1 MSTGPPNGTPRLSLW
16 NRAPANPQKSSWTS
30 SGVPRKNQMYSQ
42 LKPETSGLGDSRITA
57 NRTPSMMPTAIEMTV
72 NSIVLRTPLRMRWSN
87 RYCPTTLHSKLG
99 LTTIARTI
107 DAAMISMITDAI
119 QRPGRRTGTASM
131 SSGRSV
137 PGDESSEVLTSE
149 PEL

>member
-1 MSTGPPNGTPRLSLW
+1 
-16 NRAPANPQKSSWTS
+16 
-30 SGVPRKNQMYSQ
+30 
-42 LKPETSGLGDSRITA
+42 
-57 NRTPSMMPTAIEMTV
+57 MMPTAIEMTV

-87 RYCPTTLHSKLG
+87 RYWPTTLHWKLG
-99 LTTIARTI
+99 LTMIERTS
-107 DAAMISMITDAI
+107 DAAMIRMITEAI

-149 PEL
+149 REFY